1 MEEILERIKYFA
13 DQAHGDQRRKYTP
26 DRYIVH
32 PIRVMEICR
41 KYTNDITI
49 LAAALLHDV
58 LEDTSVQKEEMKD
71 FLLTVLNP
79 QQTSRTIRMVEELTD
94 VYVKMD
100 FPGLNRKSRK
110 AKELERLKSTSADSQ
125 TIKYADILDNS
136 IEIATQDTDFALVYV
151 TESQKIL
158 QNLTSGNA
166 VLHAD
171 AVEVIDEVIRKL
183 K

>member
-32 PIRVMEICR
+32 PIRVMEICK

-94 VYVKMD
+94 VYVKKD